1 MTSIYAWLLPL
12 LPVSRIAKVPYSV
25 CCVAVV
31 YLYHAGDVWAG
42 SDDVYKYKGLPD
54 SEGRIPPLS
63 SDAVGIR
70 VPDG

>member
-1 MTSIYAWLLPL
+1 M
-12 LPVSRIAKVPYSV
+12 
-25 CCVAVV
+25 VAVV